1 MFDSL
6 SIGSTLQ
13 TPDSRLH
20 MAPDS
25 RLKIPYDSTTPRL
38 QTQDFILLIFT
49 HGRTAPAV
57 LGLPQKETGIMSQ
70 GFSHAL
76 PVRHATLSAARPSMH
91 TGPRLRFRFI
101 AKPFAELKN
110 QQTPTGGKPRTRD
123 AMAATAATGVD
134 ATHTLNIALIHRCRL
149 PNRAVNDA
157 RCRDARHRCS

>member
-20 MAPDS
+20 MTPDS

-38 QTQDFILLIFT
+38 QTQDFILWIFT
-49 HGRTAPAV
+49 YGRTAPAV

-76 PVRHATLSAARPSMH
+76 PVRHATLPAARPTMH
-91 TGPRLRFRFI
+91 TGPRFRFRFI

-110 QQTPTGGKPRTRD
+110 QQTPTGGRFD
-123 AMAATAATGVD
+123 AM
-134 ATHTLNIALIHRCRL
+134 HTLNIALVHRCRL
-149 PNRAVNDA
+149 PNRAVDDA
-157 RCRDARHRCS
+157 WFGCSHPS